1 MNREKKPSTEIK
13 IWHPQQELL
22 LQEWAE
28 ISSGYRWLH
37 DNAYRKYKRQSLAFT
52 IPVIIM
58 STVTGTANFAQ
69 TSFPVSVQHIVPM
82 FIGMLNL
89 VAAIITTICQFLK
102 TNELMEGNRVA
113 SINFGKLNRNI
124 TVELNL
130 PHQERTNMGAEF
142 LRTCQGEFDR
152 LVEQAPV
159 IPREVLKM
167 YSKTFDGENFSKPEI
182 NHINKVRVFQDKN
195 ARTSVILADA
205 ASIFKSKQK
214 SSQIQR
220 QKDRIESEIQMQKTF
235 ERSSDIETPPPL
247 PDKSENSFIKDV
259 VDDVIED
266 AIGDIQEEADQQPRD
281 VKAIASLFSKK
292 S

>member
-1 MNREKKPSTEIK
+1 MNHDKKPKTELK
-13 IWHPQQELL
+13 IWHPQQERL

-37 DNAYRKYKRQSLAFT
+37 DNSYRKYKRQSLAFT
-52 IPVIIM
+52 IPVIVM

-69 TSFPVSVQHIVPM
+69 TSFPESIQHIVPM

-89 VAAIITTICQFLK
+89 IAAIITTICQFLK

-130 PHQERTNMGAEF
+130 PHQERTNMGADF

-167 YSKTFDGENFSKPEI
+167 YTNTFKDGSFSKPEI
-182 NHINKVRVFQDKN
+182 NHINKVRVFQDTN
-195 ARTSVILADA
+195 ARTSQTIACA
-205 ASIFKSKQK
+205 AETFKTNKRK
-214 SSQIQR
+214 SEIKR
-220 QKDRIESEIQMQKTF
+220 QKERIETEINATKESF
-235 ERSSDIETPPPL
+235 PL
-247 PDKSENSFIKDV
+247 PEKSEDSFVKSV
-259 VDDVIED
+259 VLNALED
-266 AIGDIQEEADQQPRD
+266 AIDDIQEEADQQPRN
-281 VKAIASLFSKK
+281 VKNMASIFENIV
-292 S
+292 

>member
-1 MNREKKPSTEIK
+1 MNKEKKPKIDEK
-13 IWHPQQELL
+13 IWHPQQEML

-37 DNAYRKYKRQSLAFT
+37 DNSYRKYKRQSLAFT
-52 IPVIIM
+52 IPVIVM

-69 TSFPVSVQHIVPM
+69 SSFPESIQHIVPM

-89 VAAIITTICQFLK
+89 FAAIITTICQFLK

-130 PHQERTNMGAEF
+130 PHQERTNMGADF

-167 YSKTFDGENFSKPEI
+167 YTQTFKDGNFSKPEI
-182 NHINKVRVFQDKN
+182 NHINKVRVFQDTN
-195 ARTSVILADA
+195 ARTSQIIAGA
-205 ASIFKSKQK
+205 AEKFKN
-214 SSQIQR
+214 R
-220 QKDRIESEIQMQKTF
+220 RKT
-235 ERSSDIETPPPL
+235 ED
-247 PDKSENSFIKDV
+247 SF
-259 VDDVIED
+259 VDNMVEGAIED
-266 AIGDIQEEADQQPRD
+266 AKDDIQDEADQRPRN
-281 VKAIASLFSKK
+281 VKNIASLFETII
-292 S
+292 